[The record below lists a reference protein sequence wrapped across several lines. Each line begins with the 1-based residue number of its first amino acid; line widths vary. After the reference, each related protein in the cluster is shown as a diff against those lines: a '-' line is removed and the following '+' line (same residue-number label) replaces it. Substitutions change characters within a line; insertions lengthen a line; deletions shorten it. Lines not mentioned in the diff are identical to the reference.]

1 MDTHNSQTTPS
12 RILYSMIRVGDL
24 ERSISFYQDILGM
37 HELRREKFTEG
48 RFTLCFLG
56 YGEEA
61 AETVLEL
68 TYNWDETAYQH
79 GTGYGH
85 LALEV
90 SDLRAV
96 CDRLEKHGVRILRA
110 PGPMLYAPDETGH
123 RENIAFLQDPDGYR
137 IELVEAAAASG
148 R

>member
-1 MDTHNSQTTPS
+1 MAAINSQTIPS

-24 ERSISFYQDILGM
+24 ERSISFYQNMLGM

-48 RFTLCFLG
+48 RFTLSFLG

-61 AETVLEL
+61 TETVLEL

-90 SDLRAV
+90 SNIRAV
-96 CDRLEKHGVRILRA
+96 CDRLEKHGVQILRA
-110 PGPMLYAPDETGH
+110 PGPMLYASDETGH
-123 RENIAFLQDPDGYR
+123 RENIAFIQDPDGYR
-137 IELVEAAAASG
+137 IELVEAAAVSG
-148 R
+148 S